1 MGYAEGHENARHEWM
16 SPETKHGAG
25 PAIHAVHP
33 WTPGKPG
40 SRSRHQLLSDEE
52 RASLAKIASIIRLKK
67 GEEIYRE
74 GDEAEA
80 SFNIV
85 SGVVTA
91 YRQSADGNHVAAF
104 LYPGDLFGL
113 SEEGRYV
120 NSTRAA
126 TAVVAYK
133 MPLAAVRRT
142 LDNNADLDVDVII
155 KLCEEL
161 RQAQRHAFILAQRR
175 AATRLAMFLELQE
188 HLQLSRGEPTA
199 EIELPMDRSSIADY
213 LGLTLAAVGRA
224 FRTLT
229 SRKIIATPDRHHVRV
244 LDRAALDEL
253 ADRRAVAEAKEVSR
267 FAGG

>member
-1 MGYAEGHENARHEWM
+1 MPTEM
-16 SPETKHGAG
+16 THGAG

-33 WTPGKPG
+33 WAPGNPG
-40 SRSRHQLLSDEE
+40 SRIRHQLLSDEE
-52 RASLAKIASIIRLKK
+52 RARLAKIASIVRIRK

-85 SGVVTA
+85 SGVVSA
-91 YRQSADGNHVAAF
+91 YRKWADGNHVTSF

-120 NSTRAA
+120 NTTKAA
-126 TAVVAYK
+126 TPVVAYK
-133 MPLAAVRRT
+133 MPLAAVRRA
-142 LDNNADLDVDVII
+142 LDSNADLDVNVII

-175 AATRLAMFLELQE
+175 AATRLAMFLDLQE
-188 HLQLSRGEPTA
+188 HLQVSRGEPA
-199 EIELPMDRSSIADY
+199 GEIYLPMDRSAIADY
-213 LGLTLAAVGRA
+213 LGITLAAVGRA

-229 SRKIIATPDRHHVRV
+229 ARKIVAIRDRHHVRV
-244 LDRAALDEL
+244 LDRTALDLL
-253 ADRRAVAEAKEVSR
+253 ADRRPAESTGKS
-267 FAGG
+267 